1 MSSILFLFV
10 DTKHPRNPDTV
21 LEIIMQTVY
30 TAAMLSTNEI
40 RVGTAFMY
48 ENAPFIVQRMLGQKS
63 GRAGMVTKLRV
74 KNIVT
79 GSTQDLGLDAGE
91 KFDEVD
97 LEEKTVKLSYI
108 DGNDYHFL
116 DQETYD
122 DVVLTKDDLGDNA
135 GYISPDDDYDVAIT
149 FYDGKA
155 VGVNPPIKVTRTITY
170 CEPGVKG
177 DTSGK
182 TTKPATLDTGVEVKV
197 PLFCNVDDR
206 IVIDT
211 RDGTFVER
219 AKESK

>member
-1 MSSILFLFV
+1 
-10 DTKHPRNPDTV
+10 
-21 LEIIMQTVY
+21 
-30 TAAMLSTNEI
+30 
-40 RVGTAFMY
+40 MY
-48 ENAPFIVQRMLGQKS
+48 EGAPFIVQRMLGQKS
-63 GRAGMVTKLRV
+63 GRAGMVTRLRV

-108 DGNDYHFL
+108 DGTTFHFM

-122 DVVLTKDDLGDNA
+122 DVALEKDDLGDNA

-149 FYDGKA
+149 FYQGKA
-155 VGVNPPIKVTRTITY
+155 VGANLPIKVVRTITY
-170 CEPGVKG
+170 CEPGIKG

-182 TTKPATLDTGVEVKV
+182 STKPATLDTGMEVKV
-197 PLFCNVDDR
+197 PLFCNTDDR

-211 RDGTFVER
+211 RDGSFVER
-219 AKESK
+219 AKDK